1 MKIKVLD
8 LKEGMIL
15 KNPVFSD
22 NKILMEKGQEI
33 TSKSI
38 ERLKNYKIGEVEILD
53 GKEQELNKIQTEEKV
68 IKEEFEKVYQET
80 RVKAKEV
87 FTKALNGNVDIKA
100 VDTMII
106 DTIANLEK
114 SKDIFLT
121 LLSMR
126 GEENYLYDH
135 SIKSTIIALSIGKKL
150 GYDKDQLRLL
160 GKAALLHDVGMFSID
175 NEIINKKDKL
185 NDKEMQ
191 IIRKHT
197 LDGENLLKN
206 EEEIVQL
213 AAKFHH
219 ERIDGEGYPNRVKGE
234 ELPEIVRIISIAD
247 IYTALISSREY
258 RDAKDPQEVIAYL
271 MQMSSKQ
278 VDTNIVKKL
287 LENMSLFSIGA
298 QVKLSN
304 GKIAKVVKATDNP
317 FRPIVDTE
325 DERIDLNNKK
335 NSLIYIM
342 RLVV

>member
-38 ERLKNYKIGEVEILD
+38 ERLENYKIGEVEILD

>member
-33 TSKSI
+33 TFKSI
-38 ERLKNYKIGEVEILD
+38 ERLENYKIAEVEILD

-100 VDTMII
+100 VDTMVI

-185 NDKEMQ
+185 NDKEMD

-219 ERIDGEGYPNRVKGE
+219 ERIDGEGYPSRVKGE

>member
-38 ERLKNYKIGEVEILD
+38 ERLENYKISEVEILD

-185 NDKEMQ
+185 NDKEME

-197 LDGENLLKN
+197 LDGENLLRN
-206 EEEIVQL
+206 EEEVVQL

>member
-38 ERLKNYKIGEVEILD
+38 ERLENYKIGEVEILD

-126 GEENYLYDH
+126 GEEN
-135 SIKSTIIALSIGKKL
+135 
-150 GYDKDQLRLL
+150 
-160 GKAALLHDVGMFSID
+160 
-175 NEIINKKDKL
+175 EI
-185 NDKEMQ
+185 
-191 IIRKHT
+191 
-197 LDGENLLKN
+197 
-206 EEEIVQL
+206 
-213 AAKFHH
+213 
-219 ERIDGEGYPNRVKGE
+219 YPW
-234 ELPEIVRIISIAD
+234 
-247 IYTALISSREY
+247 SRF
-258 RDAKDPQEVIAYL
+258 
-271 MQMSSKQ
+271 
-278 VDTNIVKKL
+278 T
-287 LENMSLFSIGA
+287 
-298 QVKLSN
+298 
-304 GKIAKVVKATDNP
+304 
-317 FRPIVDTE
+317 FRSC
-325 DERIDLNNKK
+325 L
-335 NSLIYIM
+335 
-342 RLVV
+342 

>member
-38 ERLKNYKIGEVEILD
+38 ERLENYKISEVEILD

-100 VDTMII
+100 VDTMVI

-185 NDKEMQ
+185 NDKEMD

>member
-38 ERLKNYKIGEVEILD
+38 ERLENYKIGEVEILD

-335 NSLIYIM
+335 IHLSI
-342 RLVV
+342 

>member
-33 TSKSI
+33 TFKSI
-38 ERLKNYKIGEVEILD
+38 ERLENYKIAEVEILD

-87 FTKALNGNVDIKA
+87 FTKSLNGNVDIKA
-100 VDTMII
+100 VDTMVI

-185 NDKEMQ
+185 NDKEMD

-234 ELPEIVRIISIAD
+234 ELPE
-247 IYTALISSREY
+247 
-258 RDAKDPQEVIAYL
+258 
-271 MQMSSKQ
+271 
-278 VDTNIVKKL
+278 
-287 LENMSLFSIGA
+287 SLS
-298 QVKLSN
+298 
-304 GKIAKVVKATDNP
+304 
-317 FRPIVDTE
+317 
-325 DERIDLNNKK
+325 
-335 NSLIYIM
+335 
-342 RLVV
+342 